1 MIRSMPRPKVS
12 EIDNCDQLHEACT
25 NINHVPEHERDEV
38 KLELM
43 RRSVE
48 LDCPDAIPDD
58 WRVRIGKDYE

>member
-1 MIRSMPRPKVS
+1 MPRPIVS
-12 EIDNCDQLHEACT
+12 EIHSCDQLHEACL
-25 NINHVPEHERDEV
+25 NINHVPEHERDDV

-43 RRSVE
+43 RKSVE

>member
-1 MIRSMPRPKVS
+1 MPKPTVS
-12 EIDNCDQLHEACT
+12 EIHDCAQLHEACL
-25 NINHVPEHERDEV
+25 NIDRVPEYERDEV

-43 RRSVE
+43 RKSVE